1 MRGIL
6 INRGIQAAFLLLI
19 VAGWM
24 WATEIRGISRLFLPP
39 IDSVAVSFQ
48 RLVSSG
54 AFLSALQVT
63 LSTVAQAYVIA
74 VCSGL
79 LIGYVVSRSRF
90 STEVFEPV
98 ISGIFAIPLTLF
110 FPLFILFLGIGVS
123 SKIAYAA
130 LYSFFPVCLNTI
142 AGLQSVDRRYIQA
155 AKSMGASSF
164 EIFRH
169 VQFPAAFPILV
180 NGLRVSFLIC
190 FAAVL
195 GGEVLM
201 SVEGLG
207 RNISQSAESMNTAS
221 MYAWIVFVILTAF
234 VLNMVVTFIENR
246 AKEY

>member
-1 MRGIL
+1 MRAIL
-6 INRGIQAAFLLLI
+6 LNRGIQALFVLLVI
-19 VAGWM
+19 AGWM
-24 WATEIRGISRLFLPP
+24 WATEVRGVSRLFLPP
-39 IDSVAVSFQ
+39 LDSVAASFQ

-54 AFLSALQVT
+54 AFYEALKVT
-63 LSTVAQAYVIA
+63 LSTVAQAYAIA
-74 VCSGL
+74 VVSGI
-79 LIGYVVSRSRF
+79 LIGYLVSRSRF
-90 STEVFEPV
+90 STAVFEPV

-110 FPLFILFLGIGVS
+110 FPLFILFLGVGVS

-142 AGLQSVDRRYIQA
+142 AGLQSVEPRYIQA
-155 AKSMGASSF
+155 ARSMGASSL
-164 EIFRH
+164 EVFRH
-169 VQFPAAFPILV
+169 VQLPAAFPVLV